1 MAITSV
7 ALPAIPACP
16 AGPPALTLPAR
27 TWNPTPARKSVI
39 VLFVSVALVM
49 LPAVVGVPEAMSD
62 TAEPG
67 VATSPVSE
75 SALPEM
81 FALVIV
87 PAKFRMSMP
96 SASVWLITLLVIVT
110 TPVRF
115 GVVVRLSS
123 NVMLFSSLASPA
135 PVIVPSVKLN
145 PFT

>member
-1 MAITSV
+1 
-7 ALPAIPACP
+7 
-16 AGPPALTLPAR
+16 
-27 TWNPTPARKSVI
+27 
-39 VLFVSVALVM
+39 
-49 LPAVVGVPEAMSD
+49 MSE

-75 SALPEM
+75 SALLEM

-87 PAKFRMSMP
+87 PAKFWMSMP

-115 GVVVRLSS
+115 AVVVRLSS
-123 NVMLFSSLASPA
+123 NVMLFSSVASPA

-145 PFT
+145 PFTWVPLTPLSPVFRSLMFRNDGLRRVRERDAVAGGALDRAAGVVAALRRAAACR